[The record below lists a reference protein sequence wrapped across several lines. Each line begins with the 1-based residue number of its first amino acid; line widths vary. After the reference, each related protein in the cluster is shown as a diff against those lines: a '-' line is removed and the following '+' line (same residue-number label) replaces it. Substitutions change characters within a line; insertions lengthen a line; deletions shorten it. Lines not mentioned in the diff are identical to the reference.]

1 MAKFKRYEVKSRK
14 KQGKSEGRA
23 TAHMENK
30 YFKRQRNQEMEQLLA
45 DDMEDYLEDH
55 YL

>member
-1 MAKFKRYEVKSRK
+1 MAKFKRYEAKGK
-14 KQGKSEGRA
+14 KRGKSERRA
-23 TAHMENK
+23 SAHMENK
-30 YFKRQRNQEMEQLLA
+30 YFKRQKNQELEQLLY